1 MNLGPHSHVRR
12 DSPAYPRVPF
22 LLPLSLATQTHWRL
36 WGTRMGKVIPDS
48 QAVGG
53 EVYLK
58 KKGGDRGG
66 EERRMDKEEG
76 RGGGVKEEGR
86 GGRRRVGGRRSRNQ

>member
-1 MNLGPHSHVRR
+1 
-12 DSPAYPRVPF
+12 
-22 LLPLSLATQTHWRL
+22 
-36 WGTRMGKVIPDS
+36 MGKVIPDS

-58 KKGGDRGG
+58 KKRGEGKEG

-76 RGGGVKEEGR
+76 RGEE
-86 GGRRRVGGRRSRNQ
+86 